1 MRTPPHT
8 TTCVVL
14 LHLVMAAD
22 KGDTS
27 GIKGPKGDFQEEVLV
42 LEVSADS
49 QNFCQ
54 LSPTS

>member
-1 MRTPPHT
+1 
-8 TTCVVL
+8 
-14 LHLVMAAD
+14 MAAD

>member
-1 MRTPPHT
+1 
-8 TTCVVL
+8 
-14 LHLVMAAD
+14 MAAD

-27 GIKGPKGDFQEEVLV
+27 GIKGPKGDFQEQVLV